1 VYAGFAAWRHTW
13 TNSLRS
19 TLAYSTAYIATDEQA
34 VGELATERTQSW
46 RVNLIYSPFPRL
58 DLGAELSWAQR
69 ELSGDGEG
77 DLKRL
82 QTTVKYTF

>member
-1 VYAGFAAWRHTW
+1 
-13 TNSLRS
+13 
-19 TLAYSTAYIATDEQA
+19 
-34 VGELATERTQSW
+34 
-46 RVNLIYSPFPRL
+46 VNLIYSPFPRL